1 MSTSRLLAFA
11 LAISG
16 CAAAAAQSSPST
28 NSASQTLPAL
38 SLPHAKAE
46 TVRAG
51 ELEFAFPPGS
61 HPYARD
67 PRLAPDPRP
76 NDRTCYSIRSY
87 RVTRDHPDSDST
99 RLAGYST
106 CQPASRFQVKET
118 VNSLEIVPR

>member
-1 MSTSRLLAFA
+1 MSTSRLLALA

-28 NSASQTLPAL
+28 TSASQPLQAL
-38 SLPHAKAE
+38 SLPRAKVE

-51 ELEFAFPPGS
+51 ELEFAFPPES
-61 HPYARD
+61 HPHAR
-67 PRLAPDPRP
+67 DPRP

-87 RVTRDHPDSDST
+87 RVTRDHPESDST
-99 RLAGYST
+99 RPAGYST

-118 VNSLEIVPR
+118 VDSLEIVPR